1 MLSRLMIFLILCGGA
16 APAHE
21 LQDNRATL
29 VLRDKTHV
37 SVTLFVKY
45 TEALHLA
52 LAPQQPYTAFLIV
65 YSTMDSAAF
74 EKELLRAQAKFQ
86 ASTGIRQA
94 ATQVTMTNWIW
105 PGAKQVQAMM
115 QNQIMQATVDPGGH
129 AHEEASEIRA
139 DAVATREIRGV
150 TMEFPDEFRRM
161 LVVSYR
167 PNQVWVHP
175 KGPSV
180 EIRF

>member
-1 MLSRLMIFLILCGGA
+1 MICLMLCGVA

-21 LQDNRATL
+21 LEDNRATL

-37 SVTLFVKY
+37 SVTLFVRY

-86 ASTGIRQA
+86 ASIRILQA
-94 ATQVTMTNWIW
+94 ETQVTMTNWLW

-129 AHEEASEIRA
+129 AHQETAEIRA
-139 DAVATREIRGV
+139 DAVAPKEISGV
-150 TMEFPDEFRRM
+150 TMQFPDEFRRM

-167 PNQVWVHP
+167 PNQVWVDP
-175 KGPSV
+175 KGAAV